1 MTSNITS
8 ITPASN
14 GSETT
19 TAQRPA
25 HGLSVLRDKE
35 AHGLISLGLD
45 ALYEASNLSHDL
57 HAAIYDNDTSTD
69 DYPRLQEQLAE
80 VLACLETAEHYLC
93 MLGSVFE
100 DHPDRTRPLTA
111 ALNK

>member
-1 MTSNITS
+1 MTSNITP

-14 GSETT
+14 GSDTT
-19 TAQRPA
+19 TMAERRV

-45 ALYEASNLSHDL
+45 ALYEASNLSHDM
-57 HAAIYDNDTSTD
+57 HAAIYDKNTSTD
-69 DYPRLQEQLAE
+69 DYPRLQKQVAE
-80 VLACLETAEHYLC
+80 ILACLETAEHYLC

-100 DHPDRTRPLTA
+100 DHPDRTGR
-111 ALNK
+111 